1 MLGYTLALVKT
12 NKAANGRGLGVKLGR
27 VCIRNDV
34 PVQTV
39 AYHFKVSRQTIY
51 NWFSGKRHPQA
62 TMHAG
67 IESYITA
74 IGD

>member
-1 MLGYTLALVKT
+1 MLGYTLALAKT

-27 VCIRNDV
+27 VCIRNDI

-39 AYHFKVSRQTIY
+39 ADHFRVSRQTIY

-62 TMHAG
+62 TMHAK
-67 IESYITA
+67 IETYIAA
-74 IGD
+74 ISD